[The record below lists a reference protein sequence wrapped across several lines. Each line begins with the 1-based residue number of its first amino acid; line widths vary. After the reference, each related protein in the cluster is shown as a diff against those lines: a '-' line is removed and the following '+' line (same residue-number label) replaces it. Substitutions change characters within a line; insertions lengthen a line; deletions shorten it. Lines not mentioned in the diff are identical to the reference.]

1 MIVAKDKGG
10 GDRQLPTAGV
20 CNAVCS
26 KAFDLGMQSNNY
38 NGEMSYQHKCLL
50 VFELEETIA
59 DEASEYFGKRLLY
72 HLEVTLSLNEK
83 AKLRGYLESWRGKE
97 FTPKELQEGF
107 DLEKLLSVQCT
118 LNIIHKTAKS
128 SGRPYA
134 AVSSILPAL
143 KDAPM
148 MNPELAKDW
157 CPDWIKTKIAAGDG
171 AEGDVSESKDFDDDV
186 PF

>member
-1 MIVAKDKGG
+1 MIVAKDSGG
-10 GDRQLPTAGV
+10 GDRQLPKAGI

-26 KAFDLGMQSNNY
+26 KAFDLGMQSNDY
-38 NGEMSYQHKCLL
+38 NGEMSYQHKCLI

-59 DEASEYFGKRLLY
+59 DEKSEYFGKRLL
-72 HLEVTLSLNEK
+72 HHAELTLSLNEK
-83 AKLRGYLESWRGKE
+83 AKLRKYLQSWRGKD
-97 FTPKELQEGF
+97 FTPKELQDGF

-118 LNIIHKTAKS
+118 INFIHKTSKA
-128 SGRPYA
+128 GRERA
-134 AVSSILPAL
+134 EIDTIMPAS

-171 AEGDVSESKDFDDDV
+171 AEGDVSERTFDDDV